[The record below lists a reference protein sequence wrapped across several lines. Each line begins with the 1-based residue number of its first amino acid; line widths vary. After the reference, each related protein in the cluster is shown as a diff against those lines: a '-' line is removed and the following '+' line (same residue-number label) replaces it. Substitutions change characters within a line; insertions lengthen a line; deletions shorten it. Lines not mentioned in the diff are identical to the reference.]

1 MRDIICDV
9 TSYCAAS
16 CAIGKILSIG
26 YMNKSKLKICKTEEM
41 YTKEILKWI
50 SVQEMIYEWNS

>member
-41 YTKEILKWI
+41 YTKEILK
-50 SVQEMIYEWNS
+50 